1 MWLKV
6 KVGCEYQGQIFSAM
20 QPVSYSF
27 ACHVSFKVKHFG
39 KVVKA

>member
-1 MWLKV
+1 MY
-6 KVGCEYQGQIFSAM
+6 EYQGQIFSAM